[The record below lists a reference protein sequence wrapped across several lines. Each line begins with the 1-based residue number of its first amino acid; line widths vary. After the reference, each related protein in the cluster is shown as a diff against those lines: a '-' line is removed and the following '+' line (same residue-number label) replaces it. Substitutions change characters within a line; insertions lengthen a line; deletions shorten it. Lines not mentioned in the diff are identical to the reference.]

1 MKRIH
6 IPNMGPDKN
15 NVSTAIAIGIRECKA
30 MDIKQMTLITTLKNL
45 NNIIIGEL
53 LGDAASKKLMKGN
66 SIPIDNYGI
75 NLTYESVSTVQKITT
90 PQVGL
95 AFYVSTKDIQKLD
108 ELYFDVL
115 VFVPWLDTE
124 GTNWAVKWNAET
136 HGSSNQDTAINLSPG
151 VVDSLK
157 ALTSCINLST
167 GIIHPSD
174 KEHAKRKF
182 SQLQLDGIS
191 WDIIEIEKWAVRNG
205 WKASH
210 AQELATLSSR
220 YI

>member
-6 IPNMGPDKN
+6 IPNMGAERN
-15 NVSTAIAIGIRECKA
+15 NFLTAIEIGTRECN
-30 MDIKQMTLITTLKNL
+30 IIGVKQMTLITPQKNL
-45 NNIIIGEL
+45 NTIDIGRL
-53 LGDAASKKLMKGN
+53 LGDAVSKKLMKGN

-75 NLTYESVSTVQKITT
+75 NLTYESVSTIQKITT

-108 ELYFDVL
+108 DLDFDVL
-115 VFVPWLDTE
+115 IFVPWLDTE
-124 GTNWAVKWNAET
+124 GTNWAAKWNAET
-136 HGSSNQDTAINLSPG
+136 HGSNNQETTINLSPE

-167 GIIHPSD
+167 GLSHPSD
-174 KEHAKRKF
+174 KEHAKRKL
-182 SQLQLDGIS
+182 SQLQLDGIF
-191 WDIIEIEKWAVRNG
+191 WDITEVEKWAVRNG
-205 WKASH
+205 WKASD
-210 AQELATLSSR
+210 AKELATLSSR

>member
-1 MKRIH
+1 
-6 IPNMGPDKN
+6 MGPDEN
-15 NVSTAIAIGIRECKA
+15 NVSTAIAIGIKECKA
-30 MDIKQMTLITTLKNL
+30 IGVQQMTLITPLKNL
-45 NNIIIGEL
+45 DNIVIGKL

-66 SIPIDNYGI
+66 SILIDNYGI
-75 NLTYESVSTVQKITT
+75 NLTYESISTLQKIIT

-95 AFYVSTKDIQKLD
+95 AFYVSTRDIKKLD
-108 ELYFDVL
+108 DLYFDVL

-124 GTNWAVKWNAET
+124 GTNWAQKWNAET
-136 HGSSNQDTAINLSPG
+136 HGSNNQEIAIDLSTE

-182 SQLQLDGIS
+182 AQLQLDGIS
-191 WDIIEIEKWAVRNG
+191 WDIIEIEKWAVKNG